1 MALKCK
7 IEGGGIGM
15 ITKEQM
21 MDWAETYEE
30 AIDTLLLFANENYTK
45 DDMLESIKDYEEQM
59 EEGRREL
66 EEELK

>member
-1 MALKCK
+1 
-7 IEGGGIGM
+7 M
-15 ITKEQM
+15 ITKRQM
-21 MDWAETYEE
+21 MNWAETYEE

>member
-1 MALKCK
+1 
-7 IEGGGIGM
+7 M

-66 EEELK
+66 EEESK